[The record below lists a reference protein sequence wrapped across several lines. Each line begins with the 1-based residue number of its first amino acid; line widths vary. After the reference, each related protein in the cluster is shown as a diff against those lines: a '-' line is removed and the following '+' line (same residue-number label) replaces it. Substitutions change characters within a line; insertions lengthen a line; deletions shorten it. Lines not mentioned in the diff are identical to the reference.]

1 MYVLCAQSCLI
12 LCDPVDCSLP
22 GSSVHGIFQAR
33 TLEWFAE
40 IENSFKIYTFPGVS
54 SLAVVKIE
62 CWRPGLLKVGLD
74 VLPFPAEPVLRLN
87 LEDR

>member
-1 MYVLCAQSCLI
+1 M
-12 LCDPVDCSLP
+12 
-22 GSSVHGIFQAR
+22 
-33 TLEWFAE
+33 
-40 IENSFKIYTFPGVS
+40 ENSFKIYTFPGVS